1 MDRIAPTSAARPT
14 RLSFSAKLCFLAGLA
29 LFFSV
34 ESLLA
39 APPTVHMNGDRITVR
54 ARENTLAEVL
64 QELAAQGVRVRIDPA
79 VKARVHGDL
88 IGQPI
93 NDALKLLLGS
103 YGYSTRWGSIE
114 GPVGKISILQSIDV
128 YRAGNNGAVRTMRV
142 KGRRGFDVVT
152 DTDGVEYIR
161 DQLLVGVR
169 PGTSKEEFMNMVNNI
184 GGRVV
189 DVVKELGVYKIA
201 LPPNSDP
208 RKLSAHLNS
217 KFPFAKTEPNY
228 AMRQSEPSPVAGA
241 AGTDVGSADATAGG
255 ATDAAA
261 GAAGTAGA
269 SATPA
274 TPATPA
280 TSATP
285 SAAAFSTPPSSAPP
299 GTPAVAILDSG
310 LSPEIKLGD
319 LLVGSYDAT
328 NPDLA
333 ISDTKGHGSQMAEI
347 VSGSVTADGMQP
359 VGDAGGTPVVAVRA
373 FDDQGTTSNFTIMRA
388 IDYAQDNGAS
398 VLSLSWG
405 SEGRSEFMESSIA
418 QAQEQG
424 MIVVA
429 AVGNTPNGVPS
440 YPAAYDGVIGVG
452 ALTGNGDV
460 WENSNYGNFVDVTA
474 PGQANFSIG
483 HDGPPGDYSG
493 TSISTPVVASAIA
506 QYLTL
511 NPGATQDAM
520 SKDFYDSLTPAGDAA
535 RYGQGKFDEAARQR
549 FLTP

>member
-1 MDRIAPTSAARPT
+1 MDRIDSVPPRPS
-14 RLSFSAKLCFLAGLA
+14 RLADKAKFANFVRLASLALLLCVFSAEC
-29 LFFSV
+29 
-34 ESLLA
+34 LLA
-39 APPTVHMNGDRITVR
+39 APPVVHMNGDRITVR
-54 ARENTLAEVL
+54 ARENTLQEVL
-64 QELAAQGVRVRIDPA
+64 RELASQGVRVRVDPA
-79 VKARVHGDL
+79 VEARVHGDL

-93 NDALKLLLGS
+93 NEALKLLLGA
-103 YGYSTRWGSIE
+103 YGYSTRWGAVE
-114 GPVGKISILQSIDV
+114 GPVGKIKILQSVDV
-128 YRAGNNGAVRTMRV
+128 YRVGNSGAVRTMRI

-152 DTDGVEYIR
+152 DPDGVEYIR

-169 PGTSKEEFMNMVNNI
+169 PGTSKEEFMNMVNSI

-189 DVVKELGVYKIA
+189 DVVKELGIYKIA
-201 LPPNSDP
+201 LAPNSDV
-208 RKLSAHLNS
+208 RKLSAHLNAN
-217 KFPFAKTEPNY
+217 FPFAKTEPNY
-228 AMRQSEPSPVAGA
+228 AMRQSEPSPVPGEAGA
-241 AGTDVGSADATAGG
+241 AGSDVAGAAPGEPG
-255 ATDAAA
+255 APAAA
-261 GAAGTAGA
+261 G
-269 SATPA
+269 
-274 TPATPA
+274 
-280 TSATP
+280 
-285 SAAAFSTPPSSAPP
+285 SAAAPAAPGAATASAAPPTSAPP

-310 LSPEIKLGD
+310 LSPDIKLGD

-333 ISDTKGHGSQMAEI
+333 ISDTRGHGSQMAGI
-347 VSGSVTADGMQP
+347 VSGSVTPAGMQP
-359 VGDAGGTPVVAVRA
+359 VGEAGGTPVVAIRS
-373 FDDQGTTSNFTIMRA
+373 FDDQGTTSNFTMMRA

-418 QAQEQG
+418 QAQDQG
-424 MIVVA
+424 MVVVA
-429 AVGNTPNGVPS
+429 AVGNKPNGVAT

-452 ALTGNGDV
+452 ALTGNGEV

-474 PGQANFSIG
+474 PGQANFPIG

-511 NPGATQDAM
+511 NPGASQDAM

-535 RYGQGKFDEAARQR
+535 LYGQGKFDEAARQR